1 MALNPGQAIPGQ
13 AMMNEPHQLSLLQ
26 GFPASPPKTSP
37 GPPLA
42 ADLPVARV
50 LLESPLP
57 HLDRPFDY
65 SVPADLA
72 EAAAPG
78 VRVRVR
84 FSGQELNGY
93 ILERAAESDAGHT
106 LVPLHKVVSPVA
118 VLTPELKELAGRV
131 AARYAGTVSDVLRVA
146 IPPRVVKVE
155 KELAAADADG
165 EAPGEEQTEPVPAP
179 AHAPGHASV
188 QNPDGGPDSGPA
200 RTEYPAWSQ
209 YRNGSAFL
217 RHLSAGGSPR
227 AVLSALQGFGPGGW
241 PKLIAGAVAA
251 VRQSG
256 RGAVVVLPDYRDLDR
271 VQAALEELL
280 PAGDVA
286 RLTADDGQT
295 PRYRSFL
302 RVLNG
307 TAGVAVGTRSA
318 AYAPVRDLGLVV
330 CWDDGDDL
338 HIEQRSPYAHT
349 REVLLLR
356 AEQQGAACLLAGH
369 ARSTEAQR
377 LVDVGWAMPVE
388 AERPVVRSTVPRVL
402 NTADSFEQER
412 DPLARIARLPGAAW
426 RAAKEG
432 LERGPVLVQVARSGY
447 APSLICDT
455 CREPAR
461 CQACQG
467 PLAIAGASGSSA
479 VPQCRWCSAPAPAW
493 RCSHC
498 NNTRLRRGAT
508 GVLRTAEE
516 LGRAFPGKP
525 VVTSSGDHVKAT
537 VPDTGS
543 LVVATVGAEPVAAG
557 GYAAALLL
565 DGDSLLR
572 RENLRAGEDAVRRW
586 FNAASLVRPA
596 AEGGIV
602 VITADDTAAVGALL
616 RWDPAG
622 YAQRELGLRTE
633 LQLPPAVR
641 VASVTGGSTAVG
653 HFTSEVTRRLTAEGV
668 ELRVAGPAPLLPGQL
683 PPAGKTTTGKTTGK
697 TAANASGQATAAA
710 GGGDV
715 RTLLFI
721 PYSQAGTV
729 TQVLR
734 AVKAASAAK
743 RTEDPVQLRLDGVDV
758 L

>member
-1 MALNPGQAIPGQ
+1 MALNAGQ
-13 AMMNEPHQLSLLQ
+13 AMTNEPQQLSLLQ
-26 GFPASPPKTSP
+26 GFPASPRTSA

-42 ADLPVARV
+42 ASLPVARV
-50 LLESPLP
+50 LIESSLP

-65 SVPADLA
+65 SVPAEMADTA
-72 EAAAPG
+72 QAG
-78 VRVRVR
+78 VRVKVK
-84 FSGQELNGY
+84 FSGQELSGY
-93 ILERAAESDAGHT
+93 VLERTAESDAGHD

-118 VLTPELKELAGRV
+118 VLTPGLRELANRV

-146 IPPRVVKVE
+146 IPPRVAKVE
-155 KELAAADADG
+155 KEPAADEPGGQPAPG
-165 EAPGEEQTEPVPAP
+165 AATQSVRAEAPG
-179 AHAPGHASV
+179 
-188 QNPDGGPDSGPA
+188 
-200 RTEYPAWSQ
+200 PAWAE

-217 RHLSAGGSPR
+217 RHLNGGGSPR

-241 PKLIAGAVAA
+241 PRLIAEAVAA

-256 RGAVVVLPDYRDLDR
+256 RGAVVVVPDYRDLDR

-280 PAGDVA
+280 PASDVA

-295 PRYRSFL
+295 PRYRSYL
-302 RVLNG
+302 QVLNG

-356 AEQQGAACLLAGH
+356 AEQDGAACLLAGH
-369 ARSTEAQR
+369 SRSTEAQR
-377 LVDVGWAMPVE
+377 LVDAGWAMPVD
-388 AERPVVRSTVPRVL
+388 AARPVVRRTVPRVL

-426 RAAKEG
+426 RTAKDG

-447 APSLICDT
+447 APSLVCDR

-461 CQACQG
+461 CQSCQG

-493 RCSHC
+493 RCGHC
-498 NNTRLRRGAT
+498 NNTHLRRGAT

-525 VVTSSGDHVKAT
+525 VVTSSGDHVKAG
-537 VPDTGS
+537 VPDAAS
-543 LVVATVGAEPVAAG
+543 LVVATVGAEPVADG

-586 FNAASLVRPA
+586 FNAAALVRPA
-596 AEGGIV
+596 AEGGVV

-641 VASVTGGSTAVG
+641 VASVTGGRTAVG
-653 HFTSEVTRRLTAEGV
+653 NFTAAVTGRLKAEGV
-668 ELRVAGPAPLLPGQL
+668 ELRVAGPAPLLTGQ
-683 PPAGKTTTGKTTGK
+683 PPSAAKAAGKL
-697 TAANASGQATAAA
+697 AADA
-710 GGGDV
+710 GSEDV

-721 PYSQAGTV
+721 PYGQAGTV
-729 TQVLR
+729 TRVLR

-743 RTEDPVQLRLDGVDV
+743 RTDDPVQLRLDGVDV

>member
-1 MALNPGQAIPGQ
+1 MALIPGQGIPEQ

-26 GFPASPPKTSP
+26 GFPASPPKTVP

-72 EAAAPG
+72 VAAAPG

-93 ILERAAESDAGHT
+93 ILERAAESDSGHT
-106 LVPLHKVVSPVA
+106 LVPLLKVVSPVA

-155 KELAAADADG
+155 KELAAADSDG
-165 EAPGEEQTEPVPAP
+165 EAPGGDRTEPEPVPAD
-179 AHAPGHASV
+179 APGHAPV
-188 QNPDGGPDSGPA
+188 QDPAGAPA
-200 RTEYPAWSQ
+200 RTEYLAWSQ

-227 AVLSALQGFGPGGW
+227 AVLSALQGFGTGGW
-241 PKLIAGAVAA
+241 PRLIAGAVAA

-295 PRYRSFL
+295 PRYRSYL

-356 AEQQGAACLLAGH
+356 AEQEGAACLLAGH
-369 ARSTEAQR
+369 SRSTEAQR

-543 LVVATVGAEPVAAG
+543 LVVATVGAEPVASG

-622 YAQRELGLRTE
+622 YAQRELGLRAE

-668 ELRVAGPAPLLPGQL
+668 ELRTAGPAPLL
-683 PPAGKTTTGKTTGK
+683 
-697 TAANASGQATAAA
+697 SGQAATA

-715 RTLLFI
+715 RTLFFI

-729 TQVLR
+729 TQILR